1 MRAVVKPR
9 LPMFLVTAGFSER
22 ANSMGGR
29 AILPIVKFPAGARVA
44 VEIRSRLVLVLHRG
58 LS

>member
-22 ANSMGGR
+22 QSDLTDREIPGRSMYCGR
-29 AILPIVKFPAGARVA
+29 KKITPSVGTP
-44 VEIRSRLVLVLHRG
+44 SRAQLIWP
-58 LS
+58 

>member
-44 VEIRSRLVLVLHRG
+44 VEIRSRLVLVLH
-58 LS
+58 